1 MDTTTRSVRIGI
13 DGRPLIGRRSGVGR
27 YVFELCRQLDLIL
40 PAADFFVYSNVDV
53 ELPVVSDRWHLRL
66 DRAPFMSHLKPAI
79 WLKLRCGSLCAADR
93 IDAFWG
99 GLSLLP
105 RLDTRV
111 RSVSTV
117 YDLTWR
123 IAPQSMGRLHR
134 LSFSIFFGGD
144 LRRATHVAAIS
155 HGTADRLLT
164 LYGRP
169 ADAIVTPA
177 VDQTLFQSNDRA
189 EGGSGTGTDIKSP
202 YLLAVATW
210 EPRKNLELLV
220 RTWMKMRGERL
231 MADWNL
237 VLVGGRGWKDGRLS
251 ALVMPGKNN
260 GVIATGYVDDQQ
272 LAALYRRA
280 ELFVFPS
287 CYEGFGLPVR
297 EALACGT
304 RVVASDIPEIREA
317 GGGDCVYV
325 QPTESG
331 LREGILQALK
341 QARPDGKAVQSWP
354 TWHDG
359 AMTMARLLSE

>member
-40 PAADFFVYSNVDV
+40 PAADFFVYSKVDI

-66 DRAPFMSHLKPAI
+66 DGAPFMSRLKPAI
-79 WLKLRCGSLCAADR
+79 WLKLRCGSLCAADQ

-105 RLDTRV
+105 RLATRV

-117 YDLTWR
+117 YDLMWR
-123 IAPQSMGRLHR
+123 IAPQSMGGLHR
-134 LSFSIFFGGD
+134 FSYSMFFRGD

-155 HGTADRLLT
+155 HGTADRLLA

-169 ADAIVTPA
+169 ADAIITPA

-189 EGGSGTGTDIKSP
+189 EGGPGTGTDIRSP

-220 RTWMKMRGERL
+220 RT
-231 MADWNL
+231 
-237 VLVGGRGWKDGRLS
+237 
-251 ALVMPGKNN
+251 
-260 GVIATGYVDDQQ
+260 
-272 LAALYRRA
+272 
-280 ELFVFPS
+280 EL
-287 CYEGFGLPVR
+287 
-297 EALACGT
+297 
-304 RVVASDIPEIREA
+304 
-317 GGGDCVYV
+317 
-325 QPTESG
+325 
-331 LREGILQALK
+331 ALK
-341 QARPDGKAVQSWP
+341 TTGNDP
-354 TWHDG
+354 
-359 AMTMARLLSE
+359 RLLLERFLITVCKVKA